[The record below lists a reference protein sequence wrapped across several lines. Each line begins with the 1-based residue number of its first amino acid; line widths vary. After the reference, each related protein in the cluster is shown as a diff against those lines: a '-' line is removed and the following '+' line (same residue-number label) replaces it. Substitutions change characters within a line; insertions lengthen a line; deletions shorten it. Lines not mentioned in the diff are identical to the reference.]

1 METSD
6 QKKFDIAVIG
16 GGVIGSSV
24 AYFLLKQ
31 DPQLSVCVIEPD
43 STYEYA
49 SALRSS
55 GGCRVQFTG
64 EENIAMSLFSIDFI
78 KQFDEHMSTARHPAH
93 VDWVEGGYL
102 FIVPPEHAAQ
112 LEKNVVLQRAQGAT
126 VDLLSSPELK
136 AKFPAMY
143 VDDLG
148 AGAHTP
154 HDGWCD
160 PNGLLWGFRRKAV
173 ELGATYIEG
182 RVVDAEV
189 TNSRAVSVRLDQGE
203 TVHAEAFVNATGA
216 WSGDVAQ
223 LFGMTL
229 PISPVRR
236 FEHYFTPGTPVGHLP
251 YVKDLS
257 RLAFRSE
264 GQGYSGGLVDG
275 DVARG
280 YRFDIDHD
288 YFENVVWPAVAHRFP
303 AFEAAKCHRTWSGL
317 YEVNELDGNAVI
329 GAWNTRLPNLYTV
342 AGFSGHGMMHA
353 PAAGRGIAELIIRG
367 RYETIDLTRLGYERV
382 EKHQPYPELG
392 IL

>member
-1 METSD
+1 MNTST
-6 QKKFDIAVIG
+6 KKYDVAIIG
-16 GGVIGSSV
+16 GGVIGSAA
-24 AYFLLKQ
+24 AYFLLNK

-64 EENIAMSLFSIDFI
+64 TENIAMSLFSIEFI
-78 KQFDEHMSTARHPAH
+78 KKFESIMSTEKHPAH

-102 FIVPPEHAAQ
+102 FIVPPDNAGQ
-112 LEKNVVLQRAQGAT
+112 LEKNVALQQKQGAT
-126 VDLLSSPELK
+126 VNLLSRSELK
-136 AKFPAMY
+136 EKFPAMH
-143 VDDLG
+143 VEDLG
-148 AGAHTP
+148 AGALSP

-173 ELGATYIEG
+173 ELGAAYINA
-182 RVVDAEV
+182 RVIDAD
-189 TNSRAVSVRLDQGE
+189 TNASKVISVGLDNKEQIFAE
-203 TVHAEAFVNATGA
+203 TFINAAGA
-216 WSGDVAQ
+216 WSGQVAA
-223 LFGMTL
+223 LFGMAL
-229 PISPVRR
+229 PISPVPRL
-236 FEHYFTPGTPVGHLP
+236 EHYFTPGTKIGHLP

-275 DVARG
+275 NASRG
-280 YRFDIDHD
+280 FNFDIDHD

-317 YEVNELDGNAVI
+317 YEVNELDGNPVI
-329 GAWNTRLPNLYTV
+329 GAWKSKLPNLYTLS
-342 AGFSGHGMMHA
+342 GFSGHGMMHA
-353 PAAGRGIAELIIRG
+353 PAGGRGIAELILSG
-367 RYETIDLTRLGYERV
+367 QYQTIDLTRLGYERV
-382 EKHQPYPELG
+382 EKNQPYPETG

>member
-78 KQFDEHMSTARHPAH
+78 KQFDEHMSTARHSAH

>member
-1 METSD
+1 MNTSP
-6 QKKFDIAVIG
+6 QKKFDVAVIG

-24 AYFLLKQ
+24 AYFLLKE
-31 DPQLSVCVIEPD
+31 DPQLSVCVIEAD

-78 KQFDEHMSTARHPAH
+78 RNFEHAMSTKKHPAH

-102 FIVPPEHAAQ
+102 FIVPPEHASQ
-112 LEKNVVLQRAQGAT
+112 LEKNAAFQRAQGAT
-126 VDLLSSPELK
+126 VELLSPSELK
-136 AKFPAMY
+136 DKFPAMH

-160 PNGLLWGFRRKAV
+160 PNGLLWGFRHKAID
-173 ELGATYIEG
+173 LGAVYLTG
-182 RVVDAEV
+182 RVTGAQA
-189 TNSRAVSVRLDQGE
+189 TGSKAVSVSLDNGE
-203 TVHAEAFVNATGA
+203 TVRAEAFVNATGA
-216 WSGDVAQ
+216 WSGDVAKM
-223 LFGMTL
+223 FGMHL
-229 PISPVRR
+229 PVSPVCR
-236 FEHYFTPGTPVGHLP
+236 FEHYFTPGTKVGHLP

-275 DVARG
+275 NATRG
-280 YRFDIDHD
+280 YHFDVDHD

-329 GAWNTRLPNLYTV
+329 GAWTSRLPNLYTV

-353 PAAGRGIAELIIRG
+353 PAAGRGVAELIIKG

-382 EKHQPYPELG
+382 ENHQPYAEQG

>member
-1 METSD
+1 MRANH
-6 QKKFDIAVIG
+6 QKKYDVAVIG

-24 AYFLLKQ
+24 AYFLLKE

-78 KQFDEHMSTARHPAH
+78 KQFDKYMSTDKFPAH

-102 FIVPPEHAAQ
+102 FIVPPEHAKQ
-112 LEKNVVLQRAQGAT
+112 LEETAALQRAQGAT
-126 VDLLSSPELK
+126 VDLLSPSELK
-136 AKFPAMY
+136 ARFPAMH
-143 VDDLG
+143 VQDLG

-160 PNGLLWGFRRKAV
+160 PHGLLWGFRRKATS
-173 ELGATYIEG
+173 LGATYMAG

-189 TNSRAVSVRLDQGE
+189 TGTKAVSVRLDDGNAVQ
-203 TVHAEAFVNATGA
+203 ADAFVNATGA
-216 WSGDVAQ
+216 WSGDVAK
-223 LFGMTL
+223 LFGMKL

-275 DVARG
+275 DVTRG
-280 YRFDIDHD
+280 YNFDVDHD
-288 YFENVVWPAVAHRFP
+288 YFENIVWPAVAHRFP

-329 GAWNTRLPNLYTV
+329 GAWNTRLPNLYTA

-353 PAAGRGIAELIIRG
+353 PAAGRGIAELIIMG
-367 RYETIDLTRLGYERV
+367 RYETIDLTRLGYDRV
-382 EKHQPYPELG
+382 EKNQPYPELG